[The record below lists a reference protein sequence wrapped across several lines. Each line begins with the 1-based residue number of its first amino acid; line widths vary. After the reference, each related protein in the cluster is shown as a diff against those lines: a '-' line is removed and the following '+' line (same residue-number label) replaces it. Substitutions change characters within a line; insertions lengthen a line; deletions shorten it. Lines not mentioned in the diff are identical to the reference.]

1 MGGVVGCVFSLF
13 PICPYS
19 KSRKKAYCQ
28 KFSVAVARAAGWTV
42 LLNPLIREHEV
53 SDELLKFQQQ
63 DQIRLG
69 LSDTD
74 ASSNLDPLI
83 DLSSPFML
91 EKERELL
98 QSGKFGKII
107 LSKRFTAELIDSKN
121 AHYCIAEAIFHR
133 TFAQCL
139 RNRTENRLLADQAE
153 KKFQIT
159 RVEYV
164 VNPELRQSFVLSKRT
179 TPPKRE
185 IWGWHGSDAEGLMGI
200 LLGGFRSGGGDYGD
214 VSVKHGRVYGKGI
227 YFSQDPAFSIF
238 FMDRHRKEKCI
249 ILSRVCVYDHTG
261 FYHEANGYHRVV
273 VAKKKEEALP
283 LYVVYFEEIE
293 KDVTIC
299 GEMCGFDCTAKN
311 MTIAVLGAMVVALLI
326 VVINLVAS

>member
-1 MGGVVGCVFSLF
+1 MLEN
-13 PICPYS
+13 PKRDP
-19 KSRKKAYCQ
+19 
-28 KFSVAVARAAGWTV
+28 
-42 LLNPLIREHEV
+42 LLNPLMENGV

-74 ASSNLDPLI
+74 ASSTLDPLI

-91 EKERELL
+91 ERERELL
-98 QSGKFGKII
+98 RSGKFGKVV
-107 LSKRFTAELIDSKN
+107 LSKRFTAESISSSS
-121 AHYCIAEAIFHR
+121 AHFCTAEATFHR

-139 RNRTENRLLADQAE
+139 RSRPGNRLYVDQAE
-153 KKFQIT
+153 KRFQIT

-164 VNPELRQSFVLSKRT
+164 VNPELRQNFVLSKRND
-179 TPPKRE
+179 PPQKE
-185 IWGWHGSDAEGLMGI
+185 IWGWHGSDTKGLMGI
-200 LLGGFRSGGGDYGD
+200 LLEGFRIGGGGDYGD
-214 VSVKHGRVYGKGI
+214 VSVKHGSAYGKGI
-227 YFSQDPAFSIF
+227 YFSQDPGFSIF
-238 FMDRHRKEKCI
+238 YMDRHRKEKCL

-261 FYHEANGYHRVV
+261 VFHESNGYHQVV

-299 GEMCGFDCTAKN
+299 GEMCGFDCTGKN
-311 MTIAVLGAMVVALLI
+311 VTIAILGALVIILLI
-326 VVINLVAS
+326 IILNLVAS